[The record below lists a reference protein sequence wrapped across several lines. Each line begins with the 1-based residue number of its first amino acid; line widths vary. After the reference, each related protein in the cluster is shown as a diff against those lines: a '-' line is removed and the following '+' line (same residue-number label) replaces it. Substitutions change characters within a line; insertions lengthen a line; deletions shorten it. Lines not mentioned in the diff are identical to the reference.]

1 MNASNTVVSASFS
14 NVTFVS
20 RMSYRGYPNGQY
32 VIITQPNVQYICI
45 GDVHIYSAPGDPDIA
60 PSASLTASSYYNDV
74 NIGNINHL
82 VDNTSTTLFCT
93 AGAGGN
99 RFAAAN
105 QWIQFDFHYQRPIY
119 NIRIVNRPDGSIY
132 QACGIFVSILDTNRN
147 VIYTSNFFPSPTG
160 YAYYNMY
167 PPNAS
172 VLSTNA

>member
-1 MNASNTVVSASFS
+1 MNASSISVSASFS

-20 RMSYRGYPNGQY
+20 RISYHGYLKGQY
-32 VIITQPNVQYICI
+32 VLITQPNVQYICI
-45 GDVHIYSAPGDPDIA
+45 SDVHIYSAPGDPDIA

-105 QWIQFDFHYQRPIY
+105 QWIQFDFHYQRPTY
-119 NIRIVNRPDGSIY
+119 NIY
-132 QACGIFVSILDTNRN
+132 
-147 VIYTSNFFPSPTG
+147 
-160 YAYYNMY
+160 
-167 PPNAS
+167 
-172 VLSTNA
+172 VLSIVQMVLIIKRVAYL